1 MAGEPSG
8 PPKMAETM
16 RPPVSH
22 ETLRHPSSNIDKIF
36 PDFWLK
42 LELRLQQGAPGPL
55 ISNCPP
61 RQQPPNPQHRP
72 AAQTGPHTVQRQR
85 RNKPAP
91 RPRRAVKQ
99 QKPSTG
105 SPSPLI
111 TQRAPY
117 LGPAALLTDPSYTR
131 LPSYTRAL
139 TTSQW
144 SPTRIHNEALHSPNA
159 ASGERP
165 VTHQH
170 HGPGAGGPGTSHNA
184 TS

>member
-16 RPPVSH
+16 RPPVSL

-36 PDFWLK
+36 QDFWLK

-61 RQQPPNPQHRP
+61 RQQPPNPRDRP
-72 AAQTGPHTVQRQR
+72 AAQTEPHSIQRQR

-91 RPRRAVKQ
+91 RPRKAVKR

-105 SPSPLI
+105 SPS
-111 TQRAPY
+111 
-117 LGPAALLTDPSYTR
+117 S
-131 LPSYTRAL
+131 L
-139 TTSQW
+139 TTRRATQPRPSGITNRPQ
-144 SPTRIHNEALHSPNA
+144 LHQF
-159 ASGERP
+159 
-165 VTHQH
+165 TQLQ
-170 HGPGAGGPGTSHNA
+170 PGTHHITVESHGNPQRGSA
-184 TS
+184 QPQCGIG